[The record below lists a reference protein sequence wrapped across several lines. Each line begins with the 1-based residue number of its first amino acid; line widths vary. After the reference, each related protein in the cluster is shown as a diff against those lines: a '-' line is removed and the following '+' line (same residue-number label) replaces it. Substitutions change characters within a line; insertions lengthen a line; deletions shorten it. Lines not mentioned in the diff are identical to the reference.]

1 MNYNSTARVEKYSQ
15 GSLGI
20 GYINNKGSVDSN
32 DKTIRFTFD
41 NNVLGVLAVE
51 LSCSPNSRIGVVHV
65 VSANGVTKDTNINK
79 ACSQYGYAGVVTGV
93 ELGLEPNDYIHE
105 LEYDFGIIPAGTQ
118 I

>member
-51 LSCSPNSRIGVVHV
+51 R
-65 VSANGVTKDTNINK
+65 
-79 ACSQYGYAGVVTGV
+79 
-93 ELGLEPNDYIHE
+93 
-105 LEYDFGIIPAGTQ
+105 Q
-118 I
+118 IAVLALYT